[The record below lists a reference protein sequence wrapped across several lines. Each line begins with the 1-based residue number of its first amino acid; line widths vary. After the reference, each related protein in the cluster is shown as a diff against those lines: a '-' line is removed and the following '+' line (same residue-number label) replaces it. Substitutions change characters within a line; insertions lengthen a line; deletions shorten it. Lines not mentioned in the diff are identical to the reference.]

1 MASLVKLLLLDA
13 AGAAARRRV
22 LLLDLRDEQSFA
34 ACHVDGGRT
43 PCSACDRASA
53 HSSPDRLKVLPVD
66 ARGVLLA

>member
-1 MASLVKLLLLDA
+1 VKLLLLDA

-22 LLLDLRDEQSFA
+22 LLLDMRDEQSFA

-43 PCSACDRASA
+43 
-53 HSSPDRLKVLPVD
+53 HSSPDRLKVLPV